1 MQGMMDNMQ
10 GMMQHMQGMMEQM
23 HGMMGRQGMGMAAQ
37 EEEDDEEASA
47 PRGMMGM
54 MRPGGMM
61 GPGGMMRRHMERLA
75 HQLELTDDQRMQVRT
90 LLGNHA
96 KEAIRLRAD
105 IGVMAVDLRQF
116 LETDPVDLPKV
127 KQLLQSI
134 AGKEVDLRLA
144 HITLMQEISK
154 LLSPEQR
161 QKFRAM
167 RESMMGPSGMREP
180 GGMMGRG
187 RHER

>member
-1 MQGMMDNMQ
+1 
-10 GMMQHMQGMMEQM
+10 
-23 HGMMGRQGMGMAAQ
+23 
-37 EEEDDEEASA
+37 
-47 PRGMMGM
+47 
-54 MRPGGMM
+54 
-61 GPGGMMRRHMERLA
+61 
-75 HQLELTDDQRMQVRT
+75 MQVRT

-96 KEAIRLRAD
+96 KEVIRLRAD
-105 IGVMAVDLRQF
+105 IGIMAVDLRQL

-127 KQLLQSI
+127 KQQLQSI

-154 LLSPEQR
+154 LLTPEQR
-161 QKFRAM
+161 QKFWAM
-167 RESMMGPSGMREP
+167 RESMMGPGGMRGMIGPSGMRGP

>member
-1 MQGMMDNMQ
+1 
-10 GMMQHMQGMMEQM
+10 
-23 HGMMGRQGMGMAAQ
+23 
-37 EEEDDEEASA
+37 
-47 PRGMMGM
+47 M
-54 MRPGGMM
+54 MRH
-61 GPGGMMRRHMERLA
+61 HMERLA

-90 LLGNHA
+90 LFGNHS

-105 IGVMAVDLRQF
+105 LGVMAVDLRQL
-116 LETDPVDLPKV
+116 LEADPVDLPKV

-154 LLSPEQR
+154 LLTPEQR

-167 RESMMGPSGMREP
+167 RESMMAS

-187 RHER
+187 RRER